1 VIVRRDLT
9 APSRRDAEALRGLLN
24 AEPCIGMIR
33 AIGAQGVVRPAC
45 PFACEQLREVAGP
58 DECFHVGTA
67 PPQAIALATKHSS
80 GSVRLR
86 TPADDRIRP
95 EGLAGLR
102 DGRRFCF
109 HECDTRSHVSSKP
122 ARLEV
127 RLMP

>member
-67 PPQAIALATKHSS
+67 PPQAIALATKRASE
-80 GSVRLR
+80 
-86 TPADDRIRP
+86 PAGVALCP
-95 EGLAGLR
+95 TSA
-102 DGRRFCF
+102 FVP
-109 HECDTRSHVSSKP
+109 SAP
-122 ARLEV
+122 AVDSRCVNFIE
-127 RLMP
+127 R